1 MDICYVIKYFITKKC
16 QNIKKLTK
24 AVKIEEE
31 INDLMNFNQVFG
43 KNVAYDNLKVTK
55 NHDFTVSLENIF
67 WKNHR
72 GKGE

>member
-1 MDICYVIKYFITKKC
+1 M
-16 QNIKKLTK
+16 TK

-72 GKGE
+72 GTGEAEGGAGLDSGFNNLWAKSES